1 MRTLRD
7 RLRILPTN
15 TSVREANTCIRK
27 IGLPAFHPHLRS
39 LMQLRRCH
47 ASPMLGVAIFCLG
60 SYASDVTLVLVFL
73 PRCVCVRGRAC
84 VRARVCVCVCVRV
97 CACVFV
103 CSFTPVLPRRW
114 SRHAVPPWPSLHRRL
129 RAIFSR
135 YFSISKITQK
145 ADRLKNDFGSQV
157 GRSSRSFCYNFSGIL
172 SLESSIFSMFSQ
184 TLFLYRISNDLS
196 DKKRK
201 NTQNE
206 KVAFVL

>member
-1 MRTLRD
+1 MIRRCSRDTCDSASVNKNATNLRKIHERHGHHRRYTLKKKHSLSRNFNLKSSLNLRNTRICTKTSFVRTLRD
-7 RLRILPTN
+7 RLRILPTD
-15 TSVREANTCIRK
+15 TSVREANKCIRK
-27 IGLPAFHPHLRS
+27 IGLPAFHPYLRS

-73 PRCVCVRGRAC
+73 PRCVCVRGCAC
-84 VRARVCVCVCVRV
+84 VRARVCACVCVRV

-135 YFSISKITQK
+135 F
-145 ADRLKNDFGSQV
+145 F
-157 GRSSRSFCYNFSGIL
+157 RS
-172 SLESSIFSMFSQ
+172 
-184 TLFLYRISNDLS
+184 
-196 DKKRK
+196 RK
-201 NTQNE
+201 
-206 KVAFVL
+206 